1 MKTTFKFLALSAAL
15 FAANTAFAQ
24 NAAVVN
30 GKPISSALIDFVVA
44 QQTKAQPIPEEKR
57 AEYRKMIVERM
68 IDFEILAQD
77 GAKKGAGGKDLE
89 MELGFVKT
97 QLLAR
102 AAMKAFQDKN
112 AVTDAEAKAEYEK
125 QIKGVAASKE
135 YKARHILVDDEAQAK
150 DIIAKLKAGG
160 KFEELAKVSKDTGSA
175 AQGGDLGYGDP
186 SGYVKP
192 FADALVALKPGE
204 LTQAPVKSEFG
215 FHVIELTDVRDAK
228 PPAFDE
234 VKPQLMEQLM
244 EQKLQAYQAG
254 LRKAATVK

>member
-1 MKTTFKFLALSAAL
+1 MKTTFKLLAVSAAL
-15 FAANTAFAQ
+15 FTANTVFAQ

-30 GKPISSALIDFVVA
+30 GKAIPSALVDFVIK
-44 QQTKAQPIPEEKR
+44 QQSKGQPVSDDQ
-57 AEYRKMIVERM
+57 RKMIIERM
-68 IDFEILAQD
+68 VDFELLAQD

-112 AVTDAEAKAEYEK
+112 AVSDAEAKAEYDK
-125 QIKGVAASKE
+125 QIKNVAAAKE

-150 DIIAKLKAGG
+150 DIIVKLKAGG

-175 AQGGDLGYGDP
+175 AQGGDLGYADP

-192 FADALVALKPGE
+192 FADALVALKTGE
-204 LTQAPVKSEFG
+204 LTQTPVKSEFG
-215 FHVIELTDVRDAK
+215 FHIIELTDVRDAK
-228 PPAFDE
+228 PPSFDE
-234 VKPQLMEQLM
+234 VKPQLVEQLM

>member
-1 MKTTFKFLALSAAL
+1 MKITFKLLALSAAL
-15 FAANTAFAQ
+15 FAASSTFAQ

-30 GKPISSALIDFVVA
+30 GKAIPSALVDFVIK
-44 QQTKAQPIPEEKR
+44 QQAKGQPVTEEQ
-57 AEYRKMIVERM
+57 RKMIVERM

-150 DIIAKLKAGG
+150 DIIVKLKAGG

>member
-1 MKTTFKFLALSAAL
+1 MKTTFKLLALSAAL

-30 GKPISSALIDFVVA
+30 GKAIPSALVDFVIK
-44 QQTKAQPIPEEKR
+44 QQAKGQPVTEEQ
-57 AEYRKMIVERM
+57 RKMIVERM

-77 GAKKGAGGKDLE
+77 GAKKGAGGKELE

-125 QIKGVAASKE
+125 QIKGVAAAKE

-204 LTQAPVKSEFG
+204 LTQTPVKSEFG

-234 VKPQLMEQLM
+234 VKPQLLEQLM